1 MLIQFVSSWPSFCV
15 AFGGM
20 LFLILIMKWQS
31 TRFYTQDV
39 VLRKFSIMELEMPA
53 TQMELVNLIKGLY
66 DLPPATSAAT
76 VKALKGQLY
85 TDFLFMP
92 FAYGAILLLCMQ
104 LSNKISFSWGTNVFM
119 VLAFLQLLAWLCD
132 IVENIYLLNKIKPT
146 VVASTLVVHKAYL
159 SMECVKWGIAL
170 ISTISAVAAI
180 CYFWLTGSYS
190 FSSLYYLVIILGEV
204 AVFFIVSSVFF
215 KKKDIAL

>member
-1 MLIQFVSSWPSFCV
+1 
-15 AFGGM
+15 
-20 LFLILIMKWQS
+20 
-31 TRFYTQDV
+31 
-39 VLRKFSIMELEMPA
+39 
-53 TQMELVNLIKGLY
+53 
-66 DLPPATSAAT
+66 
-76 VKALKGQLY
+76 
-85 TDFLFMP
+85 
-92 FAYGAILLLCMQ
+92 
-104 LSNKISFSWGTNVFM
+104 M

>member
-1 MLIQFVSSWPSFCV
+1 MPIHFVSSWPLFCV

-20 LFLILIMKWQS
+20 LFLTLIMKWQS

-66 DLPPATSAAT
+66 KLPPATSAAT

-92 FAYGAILLLCMQ
+92 FAYGGDRARRAGHPSREAHQRTHGCGRDGLR
-104 LSNKISFSWGTNVFM
+104 
-119 VLAFLQLLAWLCD
+119 
-132 IVENIYLLNKIKPT
+132 
-146 VVASTLVVHKAYL
+146 
-159 SMECVKWGIAL
+159 
-170 ISTISAVAAI
+170 
-180 CYFWLTGSYS
+180 
-190 FSSLYYLVIILGEV
+190 
-204 AVFFIVSSVFF
+204 
-215 KKKDIAL
+215 